1 MLARELKR
9 AAELP
14 AEDLMRRQAGDVLV
28 VQEDA
33 PGIRLK
39 EAGDNIEQGRLASA
53 VGADQAGDR
62 AFPHLDRAVV
72 DGAQATEILYQTL
85 HRSEEHQ
92 SELQSLMRIS
102 YAVFCLKKKKKPTTT
117 YALA

>member
-1 MLARELKR
+1 
-9 AAELP
+9 
-14 AEDLMRRQAGDVLV
+14 MRRQAGDVLV

-85 HRSEEHQ
+85 HLKQGLAASRLGTLHAQRLFHRIALPFSPRLLNRSEEHT
-92 SELQSLMRIS
+92 SELQSLMRNS
-102 YAVFCLKKKKKPTTT
+102 Y
-117 YALA
+117 

>member
-85 HRSEEHQ
+85 H
-92 SELQSLMRIS
+92 
-102 YAVFCLKKKKKPTTT
+102 LKQG
-117 YALA
+117 LAASRLGTLHAQRLFHRKIGRAHV